1 MRIMTAILNVLVLLG
16 LVVLLQ
22 VWLSR
27 REARWPGLVLPV
39 LAFLSSLGY
48 PLFMAAPADGV
59 TAGLVGKMVLVWLLS
74 NIPTAV
80 LLVIY
85 FACRE
90 KKRRKKQIERM
101 NIQDLG

>member
-16 LVVLLQ
+16 LVVL
-22 VWLSR
+22 
-27 REARWPGLVLPV
+27 
-39 LAFLSSLGY
+39 
-48 PLFMAAPADGV
+48 
-59 TAGLVGKMVLVWLLS
+59 VWLLA